1 MQKSHFRLW
10 ALLGGGVVLVL
21 AIAGLWK
28 VQLAPVDTALTP
40 AHLAPPLS
48 SVSDRFDVLVGGVSL
63 QKAIADKRLM
73 LAGENGAATLV
84 VPDAAVR
91 VNDAERVRAARVPSM
106 LALAA
111 LRGRGV
117 RPVRD
122 RARRAADRR
131 LQAARADRHAP
142 RVDVTTGFSG

>member
-21 AIAGLWK
+21 ALAGLWK
-28 VQLAPVDTALTP
+28 VQSAPVDTSLTP

-48 SVSDRFDVLVGGVSL
+48 SVADRFEVLVGGVPL

-73 LAGENGAATLV
+73 LAGENGAATVV
-84 VPDAAVR
+84 VPHAVVR
-91 VNDAERVRAARVPSM
+91 INDAERVRAARVPSM

-111 LRGRGV
+111 MAGGGLVLFVIGV
-117 RPVRD
+117 FT
-122 RARRAADRR
+122 
-131 LQAARADRHAP
+131 P
-142 RVDVTTGFSG
+142 RIGAFKQHGLIDMHLESL

>member
-21 AIAGLWK
+21 ALAGLWK
-28 VQLAPVDTALTP
+28 VQNAPVDTSLTP

-48 SVSDRFDVLVGGVSL
+48 SVADRYEVLVGGVPL

-84 VPDAAVR
+84 IPDAAVR
-91 VNDAERVRAARVPSM
+91 INDAERVKAARVPSS
-106 LALAA
+106 LALSAFA
-111 LRGRGV
+111 GGGFVLFLIG
-117 RPVRD
+117 
-122 RARRAADRR
+122 
-131 LQAARADRHAP
+131 LLAP
-142 RVDVTTGFSG
+142 RIGAFKQHGLIDMHLESL

>member
-111 LRGRGV
+111 LAGGGFV
-117 RPVRD
+117 LFVIG
-122 RARRAADRR
+122 
-131 LQAARADRHAP
+131 LVAP
-142 RVDVTTGFSG
+142 LIGAFKQHGLIDMHLESM